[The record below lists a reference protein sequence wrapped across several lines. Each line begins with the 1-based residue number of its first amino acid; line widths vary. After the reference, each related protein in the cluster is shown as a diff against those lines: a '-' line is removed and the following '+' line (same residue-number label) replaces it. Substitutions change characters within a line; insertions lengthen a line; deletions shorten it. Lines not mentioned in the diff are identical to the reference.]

1 MKNLE
6 ELAERCEKENIQYAY
21 GVFQEEIS
29 PPHLVALETDTDNFM
44 ADNRVFNR
52 KGTIQLDLTMD
63 YIDFDLIDKVEN
75 KILYDVCWN
84 KIDTTYLSD
93 EKIWQVSYFFEI

>member
-1 MKNLE
+1 MKNLD
-6 ELAERCEKENIQYAY
+6 ELAKRCEKENIQYAY
-21 GVFQEEIS
+21 GVFQNEVS

-63 YIDFDLIDKVEN
+63 YLDFDLINKVEN
-75 KILYDVCWN
+75 KILYDVCW
-84 KIDTTYLSD
+84 KKTGTTYLQD

>member
-1 MKNLE
+1 MKNLD
-6 ELAERCEKENIQYAY
+6 ELAKRCEKENIQYAY
-21 GVFQEEIS
+21 GVFQKPVS
-29 PPHLVALETDTDNFM
+29 PPHLIALETDTDNFM

-84 KIDTTYLSD
+84 KTDTTYLSD
-93 EKIWQVSYFFEI
+93 EKILQVSYFFEI

>member
-6 ELAERCEKENIQYAY
+6 ELATRCEKENIQYAY
-21 GVFQEEIS
+21 GVFQKPVS
-29 PPHLVALETDTDNFM
+29 PPHLIALETETDNFM
-44 ADNRVFNR
+44 ADNKVFAR

-63 YIDFDLIDKVEN
+63 YIDFDLINKVEN

-84 KIDTTYLSD
+84 KTDTIYLSN

>member
-6 ELAERCEKENIQYAY
+6 ELATRCEKENIQYAY
-21 GVFQEEIS
+21 GVFQKPVS
-29 PPHLVALETDTDNFM
+29 PPHLIALETDTDNFM
-44 ADNRVFNR
+44 ADNQVFNR

-63 YIDFDLIDKVEN
+63 YIDFDLINKVEN

-84 KIDTTYLSD
+84 KTDTTYLSD